1 VSCCFDKKDIMN
13 GIIVSLLSQLLILLR
28 NQRAKVQF
36 KKNFLFSIGL
46 LRLLSNFLEI
56 VQMAPANSADGK
68 Q

>member
-1 VSCCFDKKDIMN
+1 MN